1 MEDNRNDGG
10 EIMINITLDDD
21 DIKVGDKVV
30 YIHNT
35 HIFIDTCGKNYHVN
49 VSKAIGTV
57 IKISGTTLSVEFDDV
72 SFLPKELQSISF
84 WLVADLIMEKY

>member
-1 MEDNRNDGG
+1 
-10 EIMINITLDDD
+10 MINITLDDD

-30 YIHNT
+30 YIHNNINFVDTNGKT
-35 HIFIDTCGKNYHVN
+35 HHVN

-57 IKISGTTLSVEFDDV
+57 IKIVGTTLSVEFDDV

-84 WLVADLIMEKY
+84 WCVADIMMEKY